1 MTTQRQVLIAACAAI
16 VLGSS
21 VGIAVAQTPAK
32 KTIELEDARGGSTIV
47 SVVGEVTAV
56 DVANRI
62 VSIKGPR
69 GNIGEMKVDPSVKNL
84 DKVKVGDRARVS
96 YRVALALALIK
107 GGDGIREKV
116 ETDASAVAASGSM
129 PGAAATK
136 RTTIVANVESVNAKR
151 GIATLRG
158 PDGNFVDV
166 KVREPKLLHDVKVGD
181 QVVASVTETV
191 AVRVQA
197 VSAN

>member
-1 MTTQRQVLIAACAAI
+1 MSTQRQVLIAACAAI
-16 VLGSS
+16 VLGSG
-21 VGIAVAQTPAK
+21 VGLVGAQTPAK
-32 KTIELEDARGGSTIV
+32 KALELEDARGGSTIV

-96 YRVALALALIK
+96 YRVALALALMK
-107 GGDGIREKV
+107 GGDGIRERV
-116 ETDASAVAASGSM
+116 ETDSSAM

-181 QVVASVTETV
+181 QVIASVTETV

-197 VSAN
+197 MSAN